1 MMLTDISDQD
11 TRQFV
16 SVLFEKTGGNA
27 QKQVSMYD
35 IGESIGLD
43 RASSS
48 RIAELLMT
56 SGMIEIRTLSGGIGL
71 TQNGVSEAQSHLNPE
86 SVNTRSRLGSGP
98 VIQQHERESL
108 EHVLSIIK
116 SRIGKLGLDYDTL
129 TDIMAD
135 IRTMESHLLSSRAK
149 TIIFRE
155 CLTGINVMLKP
166 HDAGEIRN
174 ELKFLLT

>member
-1 MMLTDISDQD
+1 MMVTDISDQD
-11 TRQFV
+11 TQQFV

-48 RIAELLMT
+48 RVAESLMT

-71 TQNGVSEAQSHLNPE
+71 TPEGASEAQSHLNPKR
-86 SVNTRSRLGSGP
+86 VATQTRLGSGP
-98 VIQQHERESL
+98 VIQQPEREAL
-108 EHVLSIIK
+108 EHVLSVIK
-116 SRIGKLGLDYDTL
+116 SRIGKLGLDYATL

-135 IRTMESHLLSSRAK
+135 IRSMESQLLSSRAK

-155 CLTGINVMLKP
+155 CLTSVDVILKP
-166 HDAGEIRN
+166 HDSGEIRN